1 MVTETLMKP
10 TPPLPSRAG
19 GKCRNRPL
27 AAWRRARAV
36 ELATLG
42 LSYEAI
48 ARQVGYTS
56 RGTAHRV
63 IHQALQERTSAAV
76 AVLRQQELDRLNALQ
91 HALWSKAMA
100 GDIGAVLAVEKLV
113 MSRCRLLGLDKP
125 QPTLSKPP
133 AGSVVATA
141 EELLAANPTLN
152 TNRLPTFKTP

>member
-1 MVTETLMKP
+1 MVTETLTAP
-10 TPPLPSRAG
+10 TAPRPSKAG
-19 GKCRNRPL
+19 RRCRNRPL

-42 LSYEAI
+42 LSYDAI
-48 ARQVGYTS
+48 ARQVGYAS

-63 IHQALQERTSAAV
+63 IHQALQERTAAAV
-76 AVLRQQELDRLNALQ
+76 SVLRQQELDRLDAMQ
-91 HALWSKAMA
+91 QALWPKAMA

-125 QPTLSKPP
+125 QPTVSKLP

-152 TNRLPTFKTP
+152 TNRMPTFKTL